1 MISLDKTSSSIV
13 ELTPHELDLLEE
25 LEGLRDPS
33 PWGSWIGACLEFF
46 QESGY
51 ATRNGKISEKGKN
64 ALYANRP
71 GLRRNLHG

>member
-1 MISLDKTSSSIV
+1 MISQDKISSSIV

-33 PWGSWIGACLEFF
+33 PWGAWIGVCLEFL
-46 QESGY
+46 QEFGC
-51 ATRNGKISEKGKN
+51 ATRSGGITEKGKKV
-64 ALYANRP
+64 LYANRP